1 MLEWYED
8 NAEYEDT
15 ISLGVTQAKHKLA
28 VMRDILPLVQAISCV
43 VLLFC
48 QISFDR

>member
-1 MLEWYED
+1 LEWYED

-15 ISLGVTQAKHKLA
+15 ISLGVTQAQRKLA
-28 VMRDILPLVQAISCV
+28 VMCDILPFVQAINCV
-43 VLLFC
+43 VLLLC